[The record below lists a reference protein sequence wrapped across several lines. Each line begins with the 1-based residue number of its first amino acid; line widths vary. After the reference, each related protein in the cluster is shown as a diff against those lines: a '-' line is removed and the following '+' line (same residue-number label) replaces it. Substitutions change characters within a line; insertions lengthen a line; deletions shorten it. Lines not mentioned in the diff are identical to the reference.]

1 MTGSRAYPHSTADL
15 IPTHCIRNTEVVS
28 NQVPIAWV
36 ALRPLRSILWMIVRL
51 AGAKSQHVATKAQML
66 LALDYMQP
74 QVFDW
79 CDGVVRRVRAEL
91 TACKT
96 RTQREFGYGTLV
108 VSFLLER
115 ILLMRPR
122 IVTMPLLPRTG
133 EAPICHCFDDG
144 FFDWLDSQIIMIED
158 YPYAGMN
165 FTSDLELVLPLGTQ

>member
-1 MTGSRAYPHSTADL
+1 MYFLTGLSCHGPRPNLTGSKADPRSTADL
-15 IPTHCIRNTEVVS
+15 IRAHCIRDTQAVS
-28 NQVPIAWV
+28 NWALIAQV

-51 AGAKSQHVATKAQML
+51 AGAKSQHVATKAQVL

-79 CDGVVRRVRAEL
+79 CDGVIRRVRAEL

-115 ILLMRPR
+115 VKLMRPR
-122 IVTMPLLPRTG
+122 IITVPVGLRKPRQAQWATLLSRTG
-133 EAPICHCFDDG
+133 EGPVSDCFDD
-144 FFDWLDSQIIMIED
+144 
-158 YPYAGMN
+158 
-165 FTSDLELVLPLGTQ
+165 